1 MLIPEIFQ
9 SIFTNTCP
17 KCHTGK
23 VFTGSNPYNLAT
35 FDHMEKS
42 CAHCGNV
49 YEKEPGFFYGAMYVS
64 YALMAG
70 WFMVTW
76 LFDYLFIQSELFHF
90 ILFISITVF
99 FFGPLTFRVS
109 RLLWMNFFTRFDKNV
124 SRISN

>member
-1 MLIPEIFQ
+1 MLIPEIFY

-17 KCHTGK
+17 KCHQGK
-23 VFTGSNPYNLAT
+23 VFSNPNPYDLAR

-42 CAHCGNV
+42 CSHCGNV

-76 LFDYLFIQSELFHF
+76 LIDSLFIHTDLLYFTIFIGISVLLFA
-90 ILFISITVF
+90 
-99 FFGPLTFRVS
+99 PLTFRVS
-109 RLLWMNFFTRFDKNV
+109 RILWMNFFTRFDK
-124 SRISN
+124 SISKLP